1 MSFALKIFAVCSSS
15 LLERSI
21 HTKFGAEDGVLLA
34 DFPIPLKDVLQNW
47 KGEKLPSES
56 IHKLKDIIDFLITK
70 NGIIKH
76 NSYFTR
82 QPEPALYKA
91 FTDPHRQLEYAICND
106 NLDWKIPLKNY
117 VISSDEALKRRVF
130 RHKKIKVEMNAQ
142 SLLKFFTPHI
152 YECTKFRIIDP
163 YFFDITEKKIN
174 SRLEFLVELCRELEQ
189 KNPEMNDQTTIEVI
203 GRNYYYDTE
212 KKRKLNIEVEQ
223 VKELFSRNK
232 QIQTL
237 SENFDIQF
245 IGLDDQNS
253 EDDMHLRYLFT
264 EKYLFAVEHAFETR
278 PGKKQ
283 KVWFDTTEDR
293 SEFQRI
299 YRENSEAFDKG
310 FSFSADEL

>member
-1 MSFALKIFAVCSSS
+1 
-15 LLERSI
+15 
-21 HTKFGAEDGVLLA
+21 
-34 DFPIPLKDVLQNW
+34 
-47 KGEKLPSES
+47 
-56 IHKLKDIIDFLITK
+56 
-70 NGIIKH
+70 
-76 NSYFTR
+76 
-82 QPEPALYKA
+82 
-91 FTDPHRQLEYAICND
+91 
-106 NLDWKIPLKNY
+106 
-117 VISSDEALKRRVF
+117 
-130 RHKKIKVEMNAQ
+130 MNAQ